1 MQKVIDIVKAV
12 PLSEIFR
19 SVEEADRY
27 LDRIQTQMLRDAGA
41 KHPGVGSGAGRTGR
55 ALDV

>member
-1 MQKVIDIVKAV
+1 VQKVIDIVKAV

-27 LDRIQTQMLRDAGA
+27 LDRIQKQMLDEAG
-41 KHPGVGSGAGRTGR
+41 T
-55 ALDV
+55 